1 MDTETPD
8 ITSDQSSSDDSEI
21 LFTAKING
29 VEKPVTASQARRYA
43 EQAGGLESKLSEL
56 KAYEGE
62 LRAWS
67 DFKKGFQEDPHGAL
81 TELASAAGGSYKAPG
96 TSSKGAQMSSD
107 EIDQIEDAAD
117 SVVSR
122 LEQEIQAL
130 KGQLYGFQAQTGL
143 EKEIGMLKAK
153 YTDMTEEHLHQ
164 VLSTAG
170 QYNGLPLEA
179 AYRLTRF
186 DELASK
192 LNSPATTPDTDE
204 QPPISRG
211 GSTPAGLLAE
221 KANAADFKKP
231 LKDIMAAAW
240 SESQK
245 KLNVKFN

>member
-1 MDTETPD
+1 M
-8 ITSDQSSSDDSEI
+8 SAQSYDDDDEI

-29 VEKPVTASQARRYA
+29 VEKPVTAAQARRYA
-43 EQAGGLESKLSEL
+43 EQAGGLDEKLQQL
-56 KAYEGE
+56 KSYEGE
-62 LRAWS
+62 LRAWN

-81 TELASAAGGSYKAPG
+81 SELATAAGGTYRPG
-96 TSSKGAQMSSD
+96 KSNSKETTMSDAETD
-107 EIDQIEDAAD
+107 EINDQAD
-117 SVVSR
+117 GVINR
-122 LEQEIQAL
+122 LEKEIETL

-143 EKEIGMLKAK
+143 EKEISALRTK
-153 YTDMTEEHLHQ
+153 YSDMTDEHLHQ
-164 VLSTAG
+164 VLQTAG

-192 LNSPATTPDTDE
+192 LNETKPGTEEA
-204 QPPISRG
+204 PPISRG
-211 GSTPAGLLAE
+211 SSTPAGLLAE

-231 LKDIMAAAW
+231 IKDIMAAAW